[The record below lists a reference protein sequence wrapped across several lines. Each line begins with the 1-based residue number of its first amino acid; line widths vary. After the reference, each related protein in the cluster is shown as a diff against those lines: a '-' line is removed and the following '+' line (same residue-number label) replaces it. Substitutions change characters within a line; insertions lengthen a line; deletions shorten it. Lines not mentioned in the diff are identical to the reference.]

1 MVTETSEVKI
11 GQFSEI
17 FNSIFK
23 FHEGK
28 HNLMSEIL
36 YKNEVERC
44 LKDKIMDYA
53 PWRIIK
59 PAAQEKI

>member
-53 PWRIIK
+53 P
-59 PAAQEKI
+59 

>member
-1 MVTETSEVKI
+1 MATESSEVKI

-28 HNLMSEIL
+28 HNLMSELL
-36 YKNEVERC
+36 YKNEVEWC
-44 LKDKIMDYA
+44 LKGKILDYA
-53 PWRIIK
+53 P
-59 PAAQEKI
+59 